1 MKKILLV
8 LTAIVALMSPCV
20 AKSHVTLHSKKAEKR
35 NVADIIVTKKKIEAD
50 DSKYQLVE
58 PYHTELPVL
67 VEDTIVETS
76 GSSLMIRYNEKGKRE
91 YVLSLSADENYVI
104 PSKQLASFYQRHSP
118 EAYTLHK
125 KGKVLCNTAW
135 GMLGGSIALYAGGI
149 AMIVLGKNPP
159 LGDYEQA
166 KGPYLPHYEPTY
178 VRDDVMC
185 GFGAIA
191 ILAGLGCDLASCPL
205 FIKGAQKRV
214 EALDVY
220 HIQAQQSTPKLSLNT
235 QISTNGIGI
244 ALQF

>member
-35 NVADIIVTKKKIEAD
+35 NVADIIVTKKMIDTD
-50 DSKYQLVE
+50 DSRYQLVE

-125 KGKVLCNTAW
+125 KGKVLCNTGW
-135 GMLGGSIALYAGGI
+135 GMVGGSIALYAGGI
-149 AMIVLGKNPP
+149 AMIVSGKNPP
-159 LGDYEQA
+159 LGDYEHP
-166 KGPYLPHYEPTY
+166 KGPYLSHYESIY
-178 VRDDVMC
+178 ARND
-185 GFGAIA
+185 AIALGVLA
-191 ILAGLGCDLASCPL
+191 ILAGVGCDLGSCPL

-220 HIQAQQSTPKLSLNT
+220 HIQAQQSTPKLTLNT
-235 QISTNGIGI
+235 QFSTNGIGI